1 MPYVIDGNN
10 LLGRSGAPRD
20 AVDAKRQLV
29 RLLGRFAR
37 AHRTRVVCAFDGIEP
52 EHFGKQL
59 GNVRVVF
66 SGGRPADDVIV
77 KTVATGS
84 GWKVVT
90 DDRGLASRV
99 RGRRVDVIDSRTF
112 AAVLESLPADETSGS
127 EGDWMS
133 YFSDPKNRN
142 VF

>member
-20 AVDAKRQLV
+20 AIDAKRQLV
-29 RLLGRFAR
+29 RALGRYAR
-37 AHRTRVVCAFDGIEP
+37 AHRTRVVCAFDGVEP

-59 GNVRVVF
+59 GSVRVLF
-66 SGGRPADDVIV
+66 SGRRPADVLIV
-77 KTVATGS
+77 ERVATGN

-90 DDRGLASRV
+90 DDRALAARV
-99 RGRRVDVIDSRTF
+99 RSRRVDVIDARSF
-112 AAVLESLPADETSGS
+112 AAELASLPEEEPAAADA
-127 EGDWMS
+127 DWMS